1 MADIAGFEHGRG
13 HKLRDVG
20 SLQKLEKAA
29 CSLSVGKRESPADT
43 FECRSGRPLLDLT
56 YRNVQLF

>member
-1 MADIAGFEHGRG
+1 MSEIAGFEHGRG
-13 HKLRDVG
+13 HKLRNVG

-29 CSLSVGKRESPADT
+29 CSLSVGKKESPADT
-43 FECRSGRPLLDLT
+43 LECRLGRPILDLT